1 MNNKTYDALKY
12 IALIIIPALATFVNA
27 IGIVWGVPHTNDVT
41 MTITAFGVFLGAT
54 LGVTS
59 KNYTPETHGN
69 LVVTKHD
76 DVYADFASEPTNLKD
91 GDTIVL
97 KVTKPNA

>member
-1 MNNKTYDALKY
+1 MTNKTYDAIKY
-12 IALIIIPALATFVNA
+12 VALIIIPALATFVSA
-27 IGIVWGVPHTNDVT
+27 IGIVWGIPHTSEVT

-54 LGVTS
+54 IGVSS

-76 DVYADFASEPTNLKD
+76 DVYADFASEPTDLKD
-91 GDTIVL
+91 GDNIIL
-97 KVTKPNA
+97 KVTKPDA